1 MMRRRAAFLC
11 ASLLLAVALSP
22 AGLGARGRDSGERID
37 DAAFWRMF
45 TGFSEPSGYFQSD
58 NLVSNERTFPAI
70 LPDLALRHSEQSAYV
85 GVGPEQNFS
94 YLAAVRPRIAFIV
107 DIRRQNAILHLL
119 YKALFEMAPNR
130 AEFLSR
136 LLSRERPRGLDSR
149 SSVRDLFEGFARAP
163 ASPRRFAG
171 NLKDVRN
178 RLLKK
183 HHFKLGDE
191 DLGGL
196 KYVYTA
202 FFEAGPELQYSF
214 GSTRRGRPFPT
225 FADLMTATD
234 ESGVARSFLA
244 SEESYQAVRDLEERN
259 LVIPVVGNFVGPK
272 ALKSVGTYLASRGFT
287 VTVFYTSN
295 VEMYLFRGE
304 DWRGFYD
311 NVAVLPADPRS
322 VLVRSVFGGLGGF
335 SGFGPAS
342 AAPGPGRPGRPG
354 KLQIDP
360 LQDLVATFRRGEITG
375 YDDLIARVK

>member
-1 MMRRRAAFLC
+1 MIRRRAALIW
-11 ASLLLAVALSP
+11 ASLLMAVALSP
-22 AGLGARGRDSGERID
+22 AGLGARGREAGERID

-58 NLVSNERTFPAI
+58 NLVSNERTFPRI
-70 LPDLALRHSEQSAYV
+70 LPDLARRHSGLGAYV

-94 YLAAVRPRIAFIV
+94 YIAAVRPRIAFIV

-149 SSVRDLFEGFARAP
+149 SSVRDIFEAFARSP
-163 ASPRRFAG
+163 PSPRRFAE
-171 NLKDVRN
+171 NLKDVKN
-178 RLLKK
+178 RLLRKRR
-183 HHFKLGDE
+183 FALGDQ
-191 DLGGL
+191 DLEGL
-196 KYVYTA
+196 EYVHRA
-202 FFEAGPELQYSF
+202 FFEEGPELQYSF
-214 GSTRRGRPFPT
+214 GSSRRGRPFPT
-225 FADLMTATD
+225 FADLMTAAD
-234 ESGVARSFLA
+234 ESGVPRSFLA
-244 SEESYQAVRDLEERN
+244 TEENYETVRDLQRRN

-272 ALKSVGTYLASRGFT
+272 ALKSVGAYLASRGFT

-311 NVAVLPADPRS
+311 NVALLPADPRS
-322 VLVRSVFGGLGGF
+322 ALVRSVFGGFGI
-335 SGFGPAS
+335 SPGFGAGGPSPVPA
-342 AAPGPGRPGRPG
+342 GPGRLG

-360 LQDLVATFRRGEITG
+360 LQDLVASFRRGEITG
-375 YDDLIARVK
+375 YDDLVARLK